1 MLISGE
7 EEERREGG
15 REERRNGEDGRM
27 DVKRCRRRRMIT
39 DCTCVC
45 VCVCV
50 HSRVAG
56 WGIVFLLRFD
66 CFVNPTKTSQ
76 LYFSNFS
83 LSHTHTHT
91 YTLYIIFR
99 F

>member
-1 MLISGE
+1 MQE
-7 EEERREGG
+7 EEDDNRLY
-15 REERRNGEDGRM
+15 M
-27 DVKRCRRRRMIT
+27 
-39 DCTCVC
+39 CVC

-66 CFVNPTKTSQ
+66 CFVNPTKPVNCILVT
-76 LYFSNFS
+76 FHF
-83 LSHTHTHT
+83 HTHTHT